1 MTPQQSTPFMRM
13 VRCPK
18 LCSDLVAELCL
29 GEKQGHPGNLLL
41 CCYAV
46 FILPANSVL
55 LIMVRHRKCSLR
67 AGHGH
72 RMGCMSLCTHI
83 CVLVGMCTCVRMP
96 VFLRVFPLVCLSIF
110 AHVCGSQGVRMYTP
124 AQCVS

>member
-1 MTPQQSTPFMRM
+1 MRM

-29 GEKQGHPGNLLL
+29 GGTSKGIPETEFTAVLTKAWLLHPPCKFCPLHHGQ
-41 CCYAV
+41 APEMFV
-46 FILPANSVL
+46 ES
-55 LIMVRHRKCSLR
+55 R
-67 AGHGH
+67 AWPQNGLYVPVHTY
-72 RMGCMSLCTHI
+72 LCTY
-83 CVLVGMCTCVRMP
+83 VGMCTCVRMP

-110 AHVCGSQGVRMYTP
+110 AHVCGSQGVRVYTP